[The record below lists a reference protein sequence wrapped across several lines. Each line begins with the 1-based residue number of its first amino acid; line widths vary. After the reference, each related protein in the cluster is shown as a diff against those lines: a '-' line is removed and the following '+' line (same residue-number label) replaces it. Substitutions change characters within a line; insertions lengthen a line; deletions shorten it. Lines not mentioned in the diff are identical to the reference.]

1 MIIFKCEVILV
12 NRDMI
17 FKFAAENFGARPEYL
32 WEKYPDYAVFRRSD
46 NNKWFAVIMNITKDK
61 LGLDS
66 KDEID
71 IIDLKCDPLMI
82 GSARISDGVF
92 PAYHM
97 NKDHWITI
105 LLDGTAE
112 DELIYSHIA
121 LSYELAG
128 GKNKKK

>member
-1 MIIFKCEVILV
+1 MD
-12 NRDMI
+12 RDMI
-17 FKFAAENFGARPEYL
+17 FKFAAENFGAKPEYL
-32 WEKYPDYAVFRRSD
+32 WKKYPDYAVLRRRD

-66 KDEID
+66 KEEVD
-71 IIDLKCDPLMI
+71 IIDVKCDPLMI
-82 GSARISDGVF
+82 GSSRMSDGVF

-105 LLDGTAE
+105 LLDGAD

-121 LSYELAG
+121 MSFKLAG
-128 GKNKKK
+128 GKNKRNNK